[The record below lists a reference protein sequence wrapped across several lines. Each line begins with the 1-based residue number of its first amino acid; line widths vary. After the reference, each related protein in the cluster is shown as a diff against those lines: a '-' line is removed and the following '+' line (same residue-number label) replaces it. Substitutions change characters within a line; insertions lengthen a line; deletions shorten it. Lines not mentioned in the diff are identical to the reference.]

1 VYFLSGNLVI
11 ERRGSMIRVQINQQ
25 EEEELQRFRGQSSSR
40 HSEKALMVLMN
51 ANGESPVIVAGK
63 LSRNPHTVR
72 FWLKRYL
79 AGGLEGLKRK
89 YSPGRPSD
97 KRMECIEVTKEILA
111 QSPQQFKYPDSVWSI
126 PLIQY
131 HLKTEHQLEVSEDT
145 LVRSLKDLGYSYKR
159 PSKTVSPKAPSPAEK
174 KVAVKAMI
182 EAIGKLIEEKPCE
195 IFALDESHF
204 STEPYLVKGWFK
216 KRWPPQD
223 SWCHKKGKLYYVWML
238 KFKEAAFL
246 LEAIQA
252 S

>member
-1 VYFLSGNLVI
+1 LTVYFLSGNLVI
-11 ERRGSMIRVQINQQ
+11 ERSESMIRVQINQE

-89 YSPGRPSD
+89 YSPGRPPD
-97 KRMECIEVTKEILA
+97 KRRECIEVTKEILA

-204 STEPYLVKGWFK
+204 STEP
-216 KRWPPQD
+216 
-223 SWCHKKGKLYYVWML
+223 
-238 KFKEAAFL
+238 
-246 LEAIQA
+246 
-252 S
+252 